1 MNHIMEKKVLNLNGK
16 TLKNS
21 NDIWDDSVGKKV
33 WSLISVRGD
42 GYLTVKG
49 GDVLAKAND
58 CYAADVRDGAHLI
71 IEDGFWRGNI
81 SSVYVL
87 EGTLEVKGGEFD
99 VIQPDPT
106 NKDKRFMLNCYDAN
120 YRATPRKANIIVSG
134 GRFHEFDPGNNLA
147 EGPGTN
153 FLAPGYKTIMD
164 DNNWYEVVP
173 ENVGE

>member
-1 MNHIMEKKVLNLNGK
+1 MEKKILNLNGK
-16 TLKNS
+16 TLMNS
-21 NDIWDDSVGKKV
+21 KDIWDDSIGKKV
-33 WSLISVRGD
+33 WSLISVQGD

-87 EGTLEVKGGEFD
+87 EGILEIKGGEFD
-99 VIQPDPT
+99 VIQLDQA

-120 YRATPRKANIIVSG
+120 YKAGKAKIIVSG
-134 GRFHEFDPGNNLA
+134 GKFHGFDPGNNLA
-147 EGPGTN
+147 EGPETS
-153 FLAPGYKTIMD
+153 FLAKGFASIEREPGVF
-164 DNNWYEVVP
+164 EVVP
-173 ENVGE
+173 EDQA